1 MPKPTVNTLLTEFS
15 AIAAEPRKQFD
26 RYLAEGK
33 KPVLTAPE
41 YTPNELIHSL
51 GLLPFG
57 AWGADVQLDE
67 AKRYFPAFLC
77 ALTQSIVELGMR
89 GSYRGALALVVPY
102 LCDSLK
108 VLGENWKYAVP
119 SIPLIPMP
127 YPQNR
132 RIPAGIAFVNAGYQR
147 VARDLTQLAGVSF
160 SEKALSASIHAYNR
174 HNAVMRR
181 FALAAARTSAVGP
194 AERSAVFKS
203 AYFTTVEEHTA
214 KVEDLLV
221 ALEAKD
227 GPPDLPLP
235 GPSRANLPK
244 DALRIVTSGIIADH
258 PQLLDILTVNGFVVV
273 GDDVAAE
280 SRQYLIDAPS
290 VKSSLNALALK
301 FSEMGTCSLLYDRDK
316 PRINRI
322 IDVAKSQQAQGVLV
336 VLTKFCDPEEFDIP
350 FITRACRDA
359 GLASLVVEYDR
370 QMGDLSQIR
379 TAVLAF
385 KELLLSKRKVKQ

>member
-1 MPKPTVNTLLTEFS
+1 MVNTLLAEFS

-41 YTPNELIHSL
+41 YTPNELIHSF

-57 AWGADVQLDE
+57 AWGANVQLDE

-147 VARDLTQLAGVSF
+147 VARDLTRLTGVSF

-203 AYFTTVEEHTA
+203 AHFTTVEEHTA
-214 KVEDLLV
+214 KVESLLAV
-221 ALEAKD
+221 LKVED
-227 GPPDLPLP
+227 SLSGLPDLPKT
-235 GPSRANLPK
+235 NLSK
-244 DALRIVTSGIIADH
+244 DALHIVTSGIIVDH
-258 PQLLDILTVNGFVVV
+258 PQLLDTLAANGFVVV

-280 SRQYLIDAPS
+280 SRQYLIDAPP

-316 PRINRI
+316 LRINRI
-322 IDVAKSQQAQGVLV
+322 IDVAKSQQAEGVLV
-336 VLTKFCDPEEFDIP
+336 ILTKFCDPEEFDIP
-350 FITRACRDA
+350 FITRACQDA

-370 QMGDLSQIR
+370 QMADLSQIR